1 METIKLDGQDY
12 GYVVDFKNDD
22 RLRKSFNSLT
32 KKVYGFDFEGWHT
45 SGHWGDRYRPYSLL
59 EGDHI
64 VSNISVNVIDFLVK
78 GEKRTYIQIGT
89 VMTDPEHRNQGLSK
103 LLLEKVLGEWRGK
116 CDLIYL
122 FANNSVLNF
131 YPKFGFSRI
140 QEYQYSKETN
150 LRVSQSEVTKLNM
163 LDNQSKELLFNKVNQ
178 SAPFSQLS
186 MIDNASLVMFCYS
199 AIQDDNVYYINE
211 LDAVVV
217 ADFEQD
223 TLYLKDVFCET
234 EVPLDKVI
242 SALASKETRKVVL
255 GFTPN
260 DKGSFDENVL
270 IPVDALFI
278 LDDRRGSFDNEK
290 LQFPVLSHA

>member
-1 METIKLDGQDY
+1 METIKINGQYY

-32 KKVYGFDFEGWHT
+32 KKVYHFDFEGWYT
-45 SGHWGDRYRPYSLL
+45 NGYWGDRYRPYSLL
-59 EGDHI
+59 KGDNI
-64 VSNISVNVIDFLVK
+64 VCSISVNVIDFLVK

-89 VMTDPEHRNQGLSK
+89 VMTDPEHRNKGLNR
-103 LLLEKVLGEWRGK
+103 LLLEKVLAQWRGK

-122 FANNSVLNF
+122 FANDSVLDF
-131 YPKFGFSRI
+131 YPKFGFSRVE
-140 QEYQYSKETN
+140 EYQYSKETN
-150 LRVSQSEVTKLNM
+150 LRVSQSDVTKLNM
-163 LDNQSKELLFNKVNQ
+163 LDIQNKELLFNKVNQ
-178 SAPFSQLS
+178 SVPFSQLS
-186 MIDNASLVMFCYS
+186 MIDNASLVMFCYT
-199 AIQDDNVYYINE
+199 AILEDNVYYIKK

-223 TLYLKDVFCET
+223 TLFLKDVFCET
-234 EVPLDKVI
+234 QVPLDEVI
-242 SALASKETRKVVL
+242 SALTSKETRKVVL

-260 DKGSFDENVL
+260 DKASFDENIL

-278 LDDRRGSFDNEK
+278 LDDRRGLFDNEK